1 MEETQLPVVVIG
13 AGPVGLSAAVRLVER
28 SVDFVLLEA
37 STSVAASLRD
47 WGHVR
52 LFSPWRYDVDAAAA
66 RLLEPTG
73 WTPPPP
79 EEYPTGDDLFRRY
92 LEPLS
97 KVPAIRRG
105 LRLDR
110 RVVAITRRGVD
121 KIRTADRASVPLLVR
136 TQSHDGAHEEFL
148 ARAVIDASGTWWQPN
163 PLGASTTGSPT
174 SSARTAHGTRERPR
188 SSSARGT
195 PRPTAS
201 SRSSSSRAR
210 PLAP

>member
-136 TQSHDGAHEEFL
+136 TQSNDGAHEEFL
-148 ARAVIDASGTWWQPN
+148 
-163 PLGASTTGSPT
+163 
-174 SSARTAHGTRERPR
+174 
-188 SSSARGT
+188 
-195 PRPTAS
+195 
-201 SRSSSSRAR
+201 RAR
-210 PLAP
+210 